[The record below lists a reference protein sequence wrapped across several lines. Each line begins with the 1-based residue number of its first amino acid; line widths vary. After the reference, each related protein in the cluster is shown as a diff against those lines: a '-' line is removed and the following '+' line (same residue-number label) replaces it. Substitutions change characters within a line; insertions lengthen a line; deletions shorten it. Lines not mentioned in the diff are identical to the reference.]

1 MSAITVYTALAARAV
16 TFNAATV
23 PVYWGETLPPSLASA
38 QLPVRLLLPWQSSGT
53 EAREYH
59 AESLATANGPH
70 AVERTFN
77 DTFFYKPLT
86 QDIFEEHIGAL
97 LNYEAAYEATMRS
110 DRRMGTSISIVNWGT
125 LLVMSEYPARSGVF
139 YSAVSARVRVKE
151 LIG

>member
-59 AESLATANGPH
+59 AESLAAGSGPH
-70 AVERTFN
+70 AVDRTFH
-77 DTFFYKPLT
+77 DVFIYKPVE
-86 QDIFEEHIGAL
+86 QDIFEAHIGAL
-97 LNYEAAYEATMRS
+97 LNYEAAYEAAMRG
-110 DRRMGTSISIVNWGT
+110 DRRLGTNISIVNWSST
-125 LLVMSEYPARSGVF
+125 LVYSTYPSRAGVEYS
-139 YSAVSARVRVKE
+139 SVSVKVRVKE